1 MSDEK
6 IILHADIDNFYA
18 SVAILL
24 NPELE
29 GKPLIVCGDPK
40 KRHGIVLAKNE
51 IAKKAGIKTGDTINS
66 AMCKIENLIAVPP
79 DFKKY
84 IEYSKKVFNIYTQY
98 TPQVE
103 SFGLDECWLDVS
115 GCKAYGDGLTI
126 AQKIKSQIKRET
138 GLTVSIGVS
147 FSKVFAKLGSDMKK
161 PDAITVVSKQNY
173 KSKVWPLKVSE
184 LLYVGRHT
192 EEKLNK
198 MGIYTIGE
206 LANYDM
212 DKLIKKFGKN
222 GYKLRQY
229 ANGIDESEVKLYTDV
244 HIPESVGNGT
254 TTAQDVTNYKDASS
268 VIFALCEIIAYRLR
282 EYGLAATVV
291 SIALRDK
298 NLKTITRQA
307 TLDFLTDS
315 AFDIASV
322 AVTLLKNNYD
332 FAKMP
337 PLRSIAVSANNL
349 MSGKDAV
356 QQNIFEDIGKNSRM
370 EKSIDDIRKKYGFGA
385 LRRGITMGTVFTCD
399 AKEVEEDFIPFDKSP
414 KTNGEN

>member
-1 MSDEK
+1 M
-6 IILHADIDNFYA
+6 
-18 SVAILL
+18 
-24 NPELE
+24 
-29 GKPLIVCGDPK
+29 
-40 KRHGIVLAKNE
+40 
-51 IAKKAGIKTGDTINS
+51 
-66 AMCKIENLIAVPP
+66 
-79 DFKKY
+79 
-84 IEYSKKVFNIYTQY
+84 
-98 TPQVE
+98 
-103 SFGLDECWLDVS
+103 DECWLDVS
-115 GCKAYGDGLTI
+115 GCVKLYGDGLTI

-332 FAKMP
+332 FAKMR
-337 PLRSIAVSANNL
+337 L
-349 MSGKDAV
+349 
-356 QQNIFEDIGKNSRM
+356 
-370 EKSIDDIRKKYGFGA
+370 
-385 LRRGITMGTVFTCD
+385 
-399 AKEVEEDFIPFDKSP
+399 
-414 KTNGEN
+414 

>member
-1 MSDEK
+1 M
-6 IILHADIDNFYA
+6 
-18 SVAILL
+18 
-24 NPELE
+24 
-29 GKPLIVCGDPK
+29 
-40 KRHGIVLAKNE
+40 LA
-51 IAKKAGIKTGDTINS
+51 
-66 AMCKIENLIAVPP
+66 
-79 DFKKY
+79 
-84 IEYSKKVFNIYTQY
+84 
-98 TPQVE
+98 
-103 SFGLDECWLDVS
+103 
-115 GCKAYGDGLTI
+115 GCQRLRKLYGDGLTI

-254 TTAQDVTNYKDASS
+254 TTAQDNQ
-268 VIFALCEIIAYRLR
+268 L
-282 EYGLAATVV
+282 
-291 SIALRDK
+291 
-298 NLKTITRQA
+298 
-307 TLDFLTDS
+307 
-315 AFDIASV
+315 
-322 AVTLLKNNYD
+322 
-332 FAKMP
+332 
-337 PLRSIAVSANNL
+337 
-349 MSGKDAV
+349 
-356 QQNIFEDIGKNSRM
+356 
-370 EKSIDDIRKKYGFGA
+370 
-385 LRRGITMGTVFTCD
+385 
-399 AKEVEEDFIPFDKSP
+399 
-414 KTNGEN
+414 